1 MQSRIL
7 CINDRQEPFSTAY
20 IGAIA
25 ATAGYGF
32 TVLNGA
38 TNPDRCSID
47 AQISIPTTRDVLI
60 QDLKV
65 QAKCTYY
72 HEPKEKYFPFTIE
85 RKNYDDIRLNKNPH
99 LLVVVNIPKPPS
111 EWIVFNNNSIE
122 LRYNCYYMSLKG
134 LADMH
139 TESKTLHIPLTNILS
154 AARLSEI
161 MGLLADGKFIL
172 HDNKIV
178 NL

>member
-1 MQSRIL
+1 
-7 CINDRQEPFSTAY
+7 
-20 IGAIA
+20 
-25 ATAGYGF
+25 
-32 TVLNGA
+32 
-38 TNPDRCSID
+38 
-47 AQISIPTTRDVLI
+47 
-60 QDLKV
+60 
-65 QAKCTYY
+65 
-72 HEPKEKYFPFTIE
+72 
-85 RKNYDDIRLNKNPH
+85 
-99 LLVVVNIPKPPS
+99 
-111 EWIVFNNNSIE
+111 
-122 LRYNCYYMSLKG
+122 MSLKG